1 MNFIKKILYGLIKK
15 NRHLPQEFYAKI
27 YYEYYHDEKL
37 DLKNPV
43 KYVEKLQWLKV
54 YFHPPILHQLVDKF
68 AVRTYVEEK
77 IGTSFLNELYQV
89 CEDFDDIDFDALP
102 ENFVVKGT
110 HGSNMHMIV
119 NNKRDLNKRKLKFNI
134 YKWKRK
140 NLYYLSG
147 QEWAYKNVKPRIIIE
162 KYLEDDQG
170 ELLDFK
176 LFCFNGEAKFIQVHK
191 FFEGYKCLAHFDL
204 NWNKLQVTSQ
214 NMKAYEGD
222 IERPKS
228 LEKMIELAS
237 KLADKL
243 PFVRVDLYN
252 VNGEVFFGELTFYP
266 SDARKNFFP
275 ESFNKKV
282 ADYLILPKI
291 PAGKKEITSIS

>member
-15 NRHLPQEFYAKI
+15 NRHLPQEFYARI
-27 YYEYYHDEKL
+27 YYEYYHNEKL

-43 KYVEKLQWLKV
+43 KYVEKIQWMKV
-54 YFHPPILHQLVDKF
+54 YFHPPILNQLVDKF
-68 AVRTYVEEK
+68 EVRSYVEEK
-77 IGTSFLNELYQV
+77 IGPAYLNELYLV
-89 CEDFDDIDFDALP
+89 CDDFDEIDFEALP
-102 ENFVVKGT
+102 ASFVVKGT

-119 NNKRDLNKRKLKFNI
+119 KDKHKLNKRKLKFKI
-134 YKWKRK
+134 HRWKRR
-140 NLYYLSG
+140 NLYYRSG

-162 KYLEDDQG
+162 KYLEDDHG

-176 LFCFNGEAKFIQVHK
+176 IFCFNGEAKFIQVHK
-191 FFEGYKCLAHFDL
+191 YAEGHKCLAHFDL
-204 NWNKLQVTSQ
+204 DWNKLAVTSQ
-214 NMKAYEGD
+214 DMKPYQGD
-222 IERPKS
+222 IERPKN
-228 LEKMIELAS
+228 LDKMVELAS
-237 KLADKL
+237 MLADKL

-252 VNGEVFFGELTFYP
+252 VNGRVFFGELTFYP

-282 ADYLILPKI
+282 ADYFILPKI

>member
-1 MNFIKKILYGLIKK
+1 MEY
-15 NRHLPQEFYAKI
+15 YARI
-27 YYEYYHDEKL
+27 YYEYYHGEKL

-54 YFHPPILHQLVDKF
+54 YFHPPILNQLVDKYE
-68 AVRTYVEEK
+68 VRSYVKEK
-77 IGTSFLNELYQV
+77 IGSSYLNELYQV
-89 CEDFDDIDFDALP
+89 CDSFNDIDFEALP
-102 ENFVVKGT
+102 ESFVVKGT

-119 NNKRDLNKRKLKFNI
+119 KDKHRLNKRKLKFNT

-162 KYLEDDQG
+162 KYLEDDHG

-191 FFEGYKCLAHFDL
+191 YAGGYKCLAHFDL
-204 NWNKLQVTSQ
+204 NWNKLAVTSQ

-222 IERPKS
+222 IERPEN
-228 LEKMIELAS
+228 LDKMVELAS

-252 VNGEVFFGELTFYP
+252 VNGAVFFGELTFYP

-291 PAGKKEITSIS
+291 PAGKKEITSIP

>member
-1 MNFIKKILYGLIKK
+1 MNAFKKLLYGLIEK
-15 NRHLPQEFYAKI
+15 NRHLPMDYYAKI

-37 DLKNPV
+37 DLKNPE
-43 KYVEKLQWLKV
+43 KYVEKIQWLKV
-54 YFHPPILHQLVDKF
+54 YFHPPILNQLVDKF
-68 AVRTYVEEK
+68 AVRSYVEEK
-77 IGTSFLNELYQV
+77 IGASYLNELYQV

-102 ENFVVKGT
+102 ESFVVKGT

-119 NNKRDLNKRKLKFNI
+119 KDKHQLNKRKLKFNTFN
-134 YKWKRK
+134 WKRK

-147 QEWAYKNVKPRIIIE
+147 QEWAYKKVKPRIIIE
-162 KYLEDDQG
+162 KYLDDDQG

-191 FFEGYKCLAHFDL
+191 FFEGQKYLAHFDL
-204 NWNKLQVTSQ
+204 DWNKLQVTSQ

-222 IERPKS
+222 IERPKR

-252 VNGEVFFGELTFYP
+252 VNGEIFFGELTFYP

-282 ADYLILPKI
+282 ADYLILPNI
-291 PAGKKEITSIS
+291 PAGKNEITSII

>member
-1 MNFIKKILYGLIKK
+1 MNFIKKILYSLIKK
-15 NRHLPQEFYAKI
+15 NRHLSQEFYAKI
-27 YYEYYHDEKL
+27 YYEYYHGEKL

-54 YFHPPILHQLVDKF
+54 YFHPPILNQLVDKY
-68 AVRTYVEEK
+68 AVRAYVEEK
-77 IGTSFLNELYQV
+77 IGSSYLNELYQV
-89 CEDFDDIDFDALP
+89 CDGFDEIDFEALP
-102 ENFVVKGT
+102 ESFVVKGT

-119 NNKRDLNKRKLKFNI
+119 KDKNTLNKRKLKFNT

-162 KYLEDDQG
+162 KYLEDDHG

-176 LFCFNGEAKFIQVHK
+176 IFCFNGEAKFIQVHK
-191 FFEGYKCLAHFDL
+191 YAEGYKCLAHFDL
-204 NWNKLQVTSQ
+204 NWNKMAVTSQ
-214 NMKAYEGD
+214 NMKAYKGD
-222 IERPKS
+222 IERPEN
-228 LEKMIELAS
+228 LDKMVELAA

-291 PAGKKEITSIS
+291 PAGKKEITSIP

>member
-119 NNKRDLNKRKLKFNI
+119 NNKRDLNKRKLKLINQLVFTRGRRE
-134 YKWKRK
+134 YFQQR
-140 NLYYLSG
+140 
-147 QEWAYKNVKPRIIIE
+147 
-162 KYLEDDQG
+162 
-170 ELLDFK
+170 
-176 LFCFNGEAKFIQVHK
+176 
-191 FFEGYKCLAHFDL
+191 
-204 NWNKLQVTSQ
+204 
-214 NMKAYEGD
+214 
-222 IERPKS
+222 
-228 LEKMIELAS
+228 LEKCFLT
-237 KLADKL
+237 L
-243 PFVRVDLYN
+243 PMTN
-252 VNGEVFFGELTFYP
+252 
-266 SDARKNFFP
+266 
-275 ESFNKKV
+275 
-282 ADYLILPKI
+282 
-291 PAGKKEITSIS
+291 